1 MKKWWIAAAALGVL
15 LLGYLAA
22 GPFLAVNAI
31 RAAVQAQ
38 DMPALSRH
46 VDFPALRGSL
56 KLQLDD
62 YLVRRAGPEV
72 QSSAF
77 GAIALRIAS
86 GMASGTVDAMVTP
99 AGLAAIMGGRNL
111 WQRAG
116 GDAGRV
122 DRDVRGE
129 PATDPLQGASY
140 RFESP
145 ARFTATV
152 VDDSGQPVVFV
163 LTRSGLAWKLSD
175 VRLPLE
181 TPGDATEVR

>member
-1 MKKWWIAAAALGVL
+1 MRKWWIGAALLLAL
-15 LLGYLAA
+15 LLGCVAA
-22 GPFLAVNAI
+22 GPFLTVNAI
-31 RAAVQAQ
+31 RDAVQAQ
-38 DMPALSRH
+38 DMRKLSRH

-62 YLVRRAGPEV
+62 YLVRRAGPDL

-86 GMASGTVDAMVTP
+86 GMASGTVEAMVTP
-99 AGLAAIMGGRNL
+99 AGLAAIMGGRNM

-116 GDAGRV
+116 GGNERI
-122 DRDVRGE
+122 DRGA
-129 PATDPLQGASY
+129 PAADPLQDAKY

-145 ARFTATV
+145 SRFTATV

-181 TPGDATEVR
+181 TPGDAGAVR